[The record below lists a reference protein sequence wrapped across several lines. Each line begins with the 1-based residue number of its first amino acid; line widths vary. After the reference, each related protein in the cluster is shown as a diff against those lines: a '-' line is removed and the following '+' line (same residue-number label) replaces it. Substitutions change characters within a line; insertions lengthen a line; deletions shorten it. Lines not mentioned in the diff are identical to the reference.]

1 MNNYVTKIAIFLT
14 GVAAGA
20 AISWKYFEGKYKKI
34 AQEEIDSVKEVYS
47 NRSKKNEEQKEAKK
61 TEHVEEV
68 VEKQKLR
75 EEDMKEAESIIS
87 GNGYAG
93 EHSDIYQQVKEGKMV
108 ADKPYIIPPEEF
120 GENPYYDA
128 ISLNY
133 YADGILTDDADE
145 PIDDIEGL
153 IGEDSLTHFGEYED
167 DSVFVRDDNEQVDYE
182 ILLDQRRYADRME
195 D

>member
-1 MNNYVTKIAIFLT
+1 MKDYVTKIIIFLS

-20 AISWKYFEGKYKKI
+20 AISWKYLESKYKKI

-47 NRSKKNEEQKEAKK
+47 NREKKQKEEKK
-61 TEHVEEV
+61 IEHFETIA
-68 VEKQKLR
+68 EKQKAR
-75 EEDMKEAESIIS
+75 EEDMEEAKSIIS
-87 GNGYAG
+87 ESGYAI
-93 EHSDIYQQVKEGKMV
+93 EHSDIYQQVKEGKYM
-108 ADKPYIIPPEEF
+108 ADRPYVIPPEEF

-133 YADGILTDDADE
+133 YADGILTDDTDE
-145 PIDDIEGL
+145 PIEDIDGL
-153 IGEDSLTHFGEYED
+153 IGEDALTHFGEYED
-167 DSVFVRDDNEQVDYE
+167 DSVFVRDDDAQVDYE

>member
-1 MNNYVTKIAIFLT
+1 MKDYAIKIVIFLS

-20 AISWKYFEGKYKKI
+20 AISWKYFENKYKKI

-47 NRSKKNEEQKEAKK
+47 NKEKKQKEEKRI
-61 TEHVEEV
+61 EHVEAI
-68 VEKQKLR
+68 VEKKKLR
-75 EEDMKEAESIIS
+75 EEDIEETKSIIS
-87 GNGYAG
+87 ESGYSR
-93 EHSDIYQQVKEGKMV
+93 EPSDIYQQVKEGKYM
-108 ADKPYIIPPEEF
+108 ADRPYVIPPEEF

-167 DSVFVRDDNEQVDYE
+167 DSVFVRDDDAQVDYE

>member
-1 MNNYVTKIAIFLT
+1 MNSYVTKVVIFLS

-20 AISWKYFEGKYKKI
+20 AISWKYFESKYKKI

-47 NRSKKNEEQKEAKK
+47 NRAKKNEESKK
-61 TEHVEEV
+61 VEHVEAV

-75 EEDMKEAESIIS
+75 EEDIAEAKSIIS
-87 GNGYAG
+87 ESGYAG
-93 EHSDIYQQVKEGKMV
+93 EHSDIYQQVKEGKYV
-108 ADKPYIIPPEEF
+108 ADKPYVIPPEEF

-128 ISLNY
+128 VSLNY
-133 YADGILTDDADE
+133 YADGILTDDTDE
-145 PIDDIEGL
+145 PIEDVEGL
-153 IGEDSLTHFGEYED
+153 IGEDALTHFGEYED
-167 DSVFVRDDNEQVDYE
+167 DSVFVRDDDAQVDYE

>member
-1 MNNYVTKIAIFLT
+1 MKDYVTKIAIFLS

-20 AISWKYFEGKYKKI
+20 AISWKYLESKYKKI

-47 NRSKKNEEQKEAKK
+47 NREKKQKEEKK
-61 TEHVEEV
+61 IEHFEAIA
-68 VEKQKLR
+68 EKKKAR
-75 EEDMKEAESIIS
+75 EEDMEEAKSIIS
-87 GNGYAG
+87 ESGYAI
-93 EHSDIYQQVKEGKMV
+93 EHSDIYQQVKEGKYM
-108 ADKPYIIPPEEF
+108 ADRPYVIPPEEF

-133 YADGILTDDADE
+133 YADGILTDDTDE
-145 PIDDIEGL
+145 PIEDIDGL
-153 IGEDSLTHFGEYED
+153 IGEDALTHFGEYED
-167 DSVFVRDDNEQVDYE
+167 DSVFVRDDDAQVDYE

>member
-1 MNNYVTKIAIFLT
+1 MKDYVTKIIIFLS

-20 AISWKYFEGKYKKI
+20 VISWKYLESKYKKI

-47 NRSKKNEEQKEAKK
+47 NREKKQKEEKK
-61 TEHVEEV
+61 IEHFEAIA
-68 VEKQKLR
+68 EKQKAR
-75 EEDMKEAESIIS
+75 EEDMEEAKSIIS
-87 GNGYAG
+87 ESGYDI
-93 EHSDIYQQVKEGKMV
+93 EHSDIYQQVKEGKYM
-108 ADKPYIIPPEEF
+108 ADRPYVIPPEEF

-133 YADGILTDDADE
+133 YADGILTDDTDE
-145 PIDDIEGL
+145 PIEDIDGL

-167 DSVFVRDDNEQVDYE
+167 DSVFVRDDDAQVDYE